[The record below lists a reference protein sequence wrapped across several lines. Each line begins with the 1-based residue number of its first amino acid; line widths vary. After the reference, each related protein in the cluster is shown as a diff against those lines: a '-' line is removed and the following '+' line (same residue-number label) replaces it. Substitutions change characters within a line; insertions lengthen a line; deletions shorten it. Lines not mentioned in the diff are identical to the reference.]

1 MIGKLVKTNLTLGV
15 RGYVYPIHI
24 LIDLAY
30 GLMLMI
36 FPERYLLTMVPIFLL
51 FEPGLVGFMFVGTEI
66 FAEKKDG
73 AIGALAVTPIEW
85 RDYII
90 AKTLIMSLLSVIG
103 AVLIMIIGIRSLE
116 GLSYVVTGVF
126 LVSVVYTLLGIAVL
140 AKYRDLDDYF
150 VPIMAVSIVSLL
162 PFTHYNGYL
171 TGEIWK
177 ALYTVPS
184 YPALYFFKAP
194 FVEVSADTL
203 VKSGVAL
210 VVWAGVACCLAKI
223 KILQIRSGGI
233 EISFVKKFKAICRT
247 DIKL

>member
-1 MIGKLVKTNLTLGV
+1 MIGKLVKTNLIIGV
-15 RGYVYPIHI
+15 RGFVYPIYV
-24 LIDLAY
+24 LIGLAY

-36 FPERYLLTMVPIFLL
+36 FPERYLPTMVPIFLL

-103 AVLIMIIGIRSLE
+103 AVLIMAIGTRSLD
-116 GLSYVVTGVF
+116 GLGYVAVGAF
-126 LVSVVYTLLGIAVL
+126 LASVVYTLLGIAVS

-150 VPIMAVSIVSLL
+150 VPIMAVLIVSLL
-162 PFTHYNGYL
+162 PFAHYHGYL

-177 ALYTVPS
+177 VLYVVPS
-184 YPALYFFKAP
+184 YPVLYFFKAP
-194 FVEVSADTL
+194 FVEVSTDTL
-203 VKSGVAL
+203 VKSGIAL
-210 VVWAGVACCLAKI
+210 VVWAGVAYYLAKRRFY
-223 KILQIRSGGI
+223 KYAVEGLR
-233 EISFVKKFKAICRT
+233 
-247 DIKL
+247 